1 MDRRMKGLL
10 VGFVALLA
18 FVIIID
24 ATAEEPTDWS
34 ASYVHDSNKALAT
47 EVFYE
52 NLKTLSTDIQ
62 QLKKPPFEV
71 FQDTLSRTGTYVFIN
86 NFVNLTKEE
95 SLSLLEWVD
104 SGNTVFIASEGIPK
118 PLLDSLDLD
127 VSFYVSQS
135 EIEYQPSFNFKDQN
149 LALKDFKTSR
159 KPFEYS
165 YFSEIDSTT
174 TSLLGDVK
182 TKKATPE
189 EAVHTNFIEVAWGK
203 GKFLLHLAPQVY
215 TNYFLLDAN
224 NSDYTSRTLGYLN
237 LNQTLFWDGYYKAG
251 KDQITNNLYY
261 LLSNPYL
268 KSAYYLVILTSLL
281 YVLFAGKRKQRAIP
295 IRPPVKNR
303 SYEFVQ
309 TIAGM
314 YLDKKDHK
322 AIAQKQITAFLEHI
336 RSRYKVSTQEIS
348 TTFIKDLASKTNKN
362 EGDLK
367 KLFQYIERVTTSEI
381 VTADDLKTLNRKITT
396 FKS

>member
-1 MDRRMKGLL
+1 
-10 VGFVALLA
+10 
-18 FVIIID
+18 
-24 ATAEEPTDWS
+24 
-34 ASYVHDSNKALAT
+34 
-47 EVFYE
+47 
-52 NLKTLSTDIQ
+52 
-62 QLKKPPFEV
+62 
-71 FQDTLSRTGTYVFIN
+71 
-86 NFVNLTKEE
+86 VNLTKEE

-104 SGNTVFIASEGIPK
+104 SGNTAFIASESIPK

-165 YFSEIDSTT
+165 YFSKIDSTT

-182 TKKATPE
+182 TKKTSPD
-189 EAVHTNFIEVAWGK
+189 EAFHTIFIEVAWGK

-348 TTFIKDLASKTNKN
+348 TTFIKDLASKTNKK
-362 EGDLK
+362 ERDLK
-367 KLFQYIERVTTSEI
+367 ILFQYIDRITASEV